1 MLRIATAI
9 SGFVA
14 LIATFIVAAPASF
27 AARLPLPSDDGDT
40 SPAATGLTH
49 HVGMTSLDIVLIVG
63 VAVLVLAAIGAVVVQ
78 LRRRPSATPAMSQ

>member
-14 LIATFIVAAPASF
+14 LIATFITAAPASF
-27 AARLPLPSDDGDT
+27 ASRLPLPSGDGDA

-49 HVGMTSLDIVLIVG
+49 HVGLTSLDIVLIVG
-63 VAVLVLAAIGAVVVQ
+63 VAMLVVAAFGAAVVQ
-78 LRRRPSATPAMSQ
+78 LRRRPSATPAMSH